1 MTKRERHYVNEILMG
16 LGLIL
21 LGVIL
26 TMLMNGDVTALVFIG
41 LITGLYIIGNA
52 YMLYYYRMKLNKRR
66 QRRA

>member
-26 TMLMNGDVTALVFIG
+26 TMLMNGDVTALVFIS
-41 LITGLYIIGNA
+41 LIATLNIIGNT
-52 YMLYYYRMKLNKRR
+52 YMLYYYRMRR
-66 QRRA
+66 RRAI

>member
-41 LITGLYIIGNA
+41 LIAGLYIIGNA
-52 YMLYYYRMKLNKRR
+52 YMLYYYRMKLNRRR

>member
-41 LITGLYIIGNA
+41 LIAGLYIVGNV

>member
-41 LITGLYIIGNA
+41 LIAGLYIIGNA
-52 YMLYYYRMKLNKRR
+52 YMLYYYRMRR
-66 QRRA
+66 RRAI

>member
-41 LITGLYIIGNA
+41 LIAGLYITYNV

>member
-41 LITGLYIIGNA
+41 LIAGLYIIGNV